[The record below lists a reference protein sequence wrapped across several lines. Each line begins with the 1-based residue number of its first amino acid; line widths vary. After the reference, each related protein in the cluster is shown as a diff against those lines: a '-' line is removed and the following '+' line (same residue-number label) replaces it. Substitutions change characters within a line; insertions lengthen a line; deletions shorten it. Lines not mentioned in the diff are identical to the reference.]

1 MDNQEYLKQISSTV
15 RPEKKSTGFLS
26 STLFKVIVGGVAA
39 IIVVVVMGS
48 ILTGGQTNNKER
60 LTSLKLHIEN
70 TLSIISSYQSNI
82 KSSSLRSSS
91 TSFSGVLSNTNREL
105 TDYIKERK
113 LSYKND
119 SAEYK
124 KMKKDADNHKDELDA
139 DLFEAKINGILDRIF
154 AHKMALEI
162 SLIAAEEDS
171 ISRAE
176 GGVLESIL
184 STSYNSLNNLYDNFN
199 EFSETK

>member
-26 STLFKVIVGGVAA
+26 STLFKVIVGGIAA

-91 TSFSGVLSNTNREL
+91 TSFSSVLSNTNREL

-113 LSYKND
+113 LSYKKD

-162 SLIAAEEDS
+162 SLIAAEENS
-171 ISRAE
+171 ISSAE

-184 STSYNSLNNLYDNFN
+184 STSYDSLNNLYDNFN